1 MMLETIREYG
11 LDLLETSGEAE
22 ATRRAHARWFLGVTE
37 RAEPLLSGPTQ
48 AAWLDRL
55 DIEHPNVRAALA
67 WSLDRDDEVALRF
80 GISLWRFWEVR
91 GHLVEG
97 RDWLER
103 ALAAGRGGRT
113 ALRANALSSLGNLLN
128 TLCDYDQ
135 ARRCH
140 EETLRL
146 RQELGDQPGT
156 ARSLSN
162 LALLDAYAGDWA
174 RAREAYEGVLRIWR
188 ALDERAL
195 VALTLNN
202 LSEVVS
208 AQGDLGLARAFLEE
222 SLAIRRD
229 LGDARG
235 LAYTL
240 QNLGDVTLAQGD
252 AARAGDLLDESLT
265 VFREIDSERG
275 IAFAL
280 HSLGRLALATGDLVR
295 SAACH
300 ADALALRRT
309 LADRQGVT
317 ADLERLAVVAIAAGR
332 PEVAARL
339 CGAAGALRAEIKV
352 RRSPRDEE
360 TLAEVVARARSE
372 LGAAFSRVMA
382 EGRQAPDQVVVDA
395 LAFAT
400 ELAEL
405 GELRRTALAAAPSP
419 ATTLTR
425 REHEVLKLLADG
437 QTDREIATALSI
449 SPRTVETHVA
459 HILGKLGLQS
469 RTAAAAYAVREGLA

>member
-1 MMLETIREYG
+1 
-11 LDLLETSGEAE
+11 
-22 ATRRAHARWFLGVTE
+22 
-37 RAEPLLSGPTQ
+37 
-48 AAWLDRL
+48 LDRL
-55 DIEHPNVRAALA
+55 DIEHPNVRTALA
-67 WSLDRDDEVALRF
+67 WSLDRADDEVALRF
-80 GISLWRFWEVR
+80 GASLWRFWEVR
-91 GHLVEG
+91 GHLAEG

-103 ALAAGRGGRT
+103 ALADGRGGRT

-128 TLCDYDQ
+128 TLCDYDH

-140 EETLRL
+140 EETLHL
-146 RQELGDQPGT
+146 RQELGDQPGV

-174 RAREAYEGVLRIWR
+174 RAREAYEEVLRIWR

-208 AQGDLGLARAFLEE
+208 AQGDLDQARALLEE
-222 SLAIRRD
+222 SLAMRRE

-240 QNLGDVTLAQGD
+240 QNLGEVTLAQGD
-252 AARAGDLLDESLT
+252 TARAGDLLEESLT
-265 VFREIDSERG
+265 IFREIASERG

-280 HSLGRLALATGDLVR
+280 HSLGRLALATGDLVG
-295 SAACH
+295 SAGYH

-317 ADLERLAVVAIAAGR
+317 ADLERLAVVAIAADR
-332 PEVAARL
+332 PQVAARL
-339 CGAAGALRAEIKV
+339 CGAAEALRAEINV

-360 TLAEVVARARSE
+360 TLAEVVAQARTK
-372 LGAAFSRVMA
+372 LGDAFTRVRI
-382 EGRQAPDQVVVDA
+382 EGRQEPDQAVVDA

-400 ELAEL
+400 ELAETREPRL
-405 GELRRTALAAAPSP
+405 IAPAAAPSP
-419 ATTLTR
+419 ALTLTR

-459 HILGKLGLQS
+459 RILGKLELPG
-469 RTAAAAYAVREGLA
+469 RTAAAAYAVRHHLV